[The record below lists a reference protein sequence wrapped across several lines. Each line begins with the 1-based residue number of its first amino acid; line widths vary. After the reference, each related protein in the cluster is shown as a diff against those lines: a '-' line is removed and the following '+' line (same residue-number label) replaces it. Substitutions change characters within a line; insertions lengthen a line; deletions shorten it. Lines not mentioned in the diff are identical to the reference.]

1 MPDEGRLGSV
11 ARRLA
16 ATQRVLSIED
26 EQDIADFLRAY
37 FRASGYD
44 LVHVNPDTA
53 LEVLEAVDRHK
64 PDCVLLDLGLRGFSG
79 EEAYRLLRTDDR
91 YALLPVIVVSA
102 RSDASDIV
110 EVGGIDAAVTKPFNV
125 NTLADVVAE
134 RIAEA
139 HVLRT
144 KSRPDDLKLLT
155 QEEVQARIVGGLAA
169 APQPGATSFAL
180 VRLCSLDQTLQN
192 VGEEGTQYVVQTLL
206 SQARAVLGADAVLGL
221 TRRDELAILLPD
233 MDAREAAPLLTGAID
248 EVSAT
253 VTLPG
258 GAEVEVKLAVGLAAH
273 PEHATDADELYMA
286 ADAALADAC
295 ESGRQ
300 LVIAI

>member
-16 ATQRVLSIED
+16 ATLRVMSIED

-44 LVHVNPDTA
+44 LVHVNPETA
-53 LEVLEAVDRHK
+53 LEVLEAVDKHK

-91 YALLPVIVVSA
+91 YALIPVIVVSA
-102 RSDASDIV
+102 RSDASDVV
-110 EVGGIDAAVTKPFNV
+110 EVGGIDTAVVKPFNV

-139 HVLRT
+139 QVLRT
-144 KSRPDDLKLLT
+144 KGRPNDLKLLT
-155 QEEVQARIVGGLAA
+155 QEEVQARIVSALAA

-180 VRLCSLDQTLQN
+180 LRLCSLDDAVQL
-192 VGEEGTQYVVQTLL
+192 VGDDGAQYVVQTLL
-206 SQARAVLGADAVLGL
+206 TQARAFLGADAVLGL
-221 TRRDELAILLPD
+221 TQRDELAILLPD
-233 MDAREAAPLLTGAID
+233 TDAREAAPLLTGVID
-248 EVSAT
+248 EVSST

-258 GAEVEVKLAVGLAAH
+258 GAEVEMKVAVGLAAH
-273 PEHATDADELYMA
+273 PEHGGDADELYMA
-286 ADAALADAC
+286 ADAALTDAC
-295 ESGRQ
+295 ESGR
-300 LVIAI
+300 LLITAI